1 MKTNLLLPI
10 AGNGQRFIDAGYL
23 VPKPLIEI
31 NGKTI
36 LDRSL
41 ESVNI
46 DNCNL
51 IFVIRQ
57 DHVKE
62 HNLNFVLRSKYKDC
76 RIIVIPGLTDGAL
89 STCLLAKEH
98 IDNDEPLMIFT
109 PDCYFEPCIDPKK
122 IDDSYDGMVCVFKST
137 SPAHS
142 YVRLNQYADIVAETK
157 EKEVISDMAIGGLY
171 YFKKG
176 NYFVGAAE
184 HMINNNMRT
193 KGEFYIA
200 PVYNLLIDEGYKIG
214 IDKNTRHDILGTPED
229 LEKLK

>member
-10 AGNGQRFIDAGYL
+10 AGNGQRFIDAGYSA
-23 VPKPLIEI
+23 PKPLIEI

-41 ESVNI
+41 ESVKI

-51 IFVIRQ
+51 IFIIRE
-57 DHVKE
+57 DHCKE
-62 HNLNFVLRSKYKDC
+62 HNLNLVLRSKYKDC
-76 RIIVIPGLTDGAL
+76 KIIIIPGLTDGAL

-98 IDNDEPLMIFT
+98 IDNDEPLIIFT
-109 PDCYFEPCIDPKK
+109 PDCYFEPQIDPEK
-122 IDDSYDGMVCVFKST
+122 IDEELDGMVCVFESD

-142 YVRLNQYADIVAETK
+142 YVLLDKQYVSDIA
-157 EKEVISDMAIGGLY
+157 EKEVISNLAIGGLY
-171 YFKKG
+171 YWKKG
-176 NYFVGAAE
+176 SNFVKYGSE
-184 HMINNNMRT
+184 MIERNERV

-200 PVYNLLIDEGYKIG
+200 PVFNKFIEKGRHVG
-214 IDKNTRHDILGTPED
+214 IDRNTRHDIMGTPED

>member
-10 AGNGQRFIDAGYL
+10 AGNGQRFIDAGYSA
-23 VPKPLIEI
+23 PKPLIEI

-41 ESVNI
+41 ESVKI

-51 IFVIRQ
+51 IFIIRE
-57 DHVKE
+57 DHCKE
-62 HNLNFVLRSKYKDC
+62 HNLNLVLRSKYKDC
-76 RIIVIPGLTDGAL
+76 KIVIIPGLTDGAL

-98 IDNDEPLMIFT
+98 IDNDEPLIIFT
-109 PDCYFEPCIDPKK
+109 PDCYFEPQIDPEK
-122 IDDSYDGMVCVFKST
+122 IDEELDGMVCVFESD

-142 YVRLNQYADIVAETK
+142 YVLLDKEYVSDIA
-157 EKEVISDMAIGGLY
+157 EKEVISNLAIGGLY
-171 YFKKG
+171 YWKKG
-176 NYFVGAAE
+176 SNFVKYGSE
-184 HMINNNMRT
+184 MIERNERV

-200 PVYNLLIDEGYKIG
+200 PVFNKFIEKGRHVG
-214 IDKNTRHDILGTPED
+214 IDRNTRHDIMGTPED

>member
-10 AGNGQRFIDAGYL
+10 AGNGQRFIDAGYSA
-23 VPKPLIEI
+23 PKPLIEI

-41 ESVNI
+41 ESVKI

-51 IFVIRQ
+51 IFIIRE
-57 DHVKE
+57 DHCKE
-62 HNLNFVLRSKYKDC
+62 HNLNLVLRSKYKDC
-76 RIIVIPGLTDGAL
+76 KIVIIPGLTDGAL

-98 IDNDEPLMIFT
+98 IDNDEPLIIFT
-109 PDCYFEPCIDPKK
+109 PDCYFEPQIDPEK
-122 IDDSYDGMVCVFKST
+122 IDEELDGMVCVFESD

-142 YVRLNQYADIVAETK
+142 YVLLDKQYVSDIA
-157 EKEVISDMAIGGLY
+157 EKEVISNLAIGGLY
-171 YFKKG
+171 YWKKG
-176 NYFVGAAE
+176 SNFVKYGSE
-184 HMINNNMRT
+184 MIERNERV

-200 PVYNLLIDEGYKIG
+200 PVFNKFIEKGRHVG
-214 IDKNTRHDILGTPED
+214 IDRNTRHDIMGTPED